1 MTVSTVVYHN
11 DYTGN
16 GVTTSFPYTFRIFK
30 QTDLAVSV
38 VDLDENIT
46 VLVLD
51 ADYTVTN
58 AGGYNGGNVVLT
70 TPLANGWQ
78 ISITRELEPTQ
89 ETDLRNQGKFFAEV
103 HEDAFDK
110 LTMLIQQALYKI
122 GMIDKRAIKAPEI
135 GNWFV
140 PRVQDRK
147 NKLFAWNDSGSPIAV
162 LPPSGSATD
171 VMIELAKPTGAGLIG
186 TSDGKTVQQKFDW
199 LDARPYNSNAD
210 IGSRLASGESIKIV
224 VYGDSTVD
232 GTNTTGWTA
241 NPTDA
246 LGNAIGGT
254 DHNIDAPNTWPVY
267 MQTILRD
274 MFGNSVTVKNAGY
287 GGKTIID
294 NWAINNYQKAVVD
307 TYGTPD
313 YVLLSFGLNDVVQ
326 GIYTTDLYYQRYGE
340 LIDAVFN
347 SGAVPVVITSDP
359 VSFNTSRTTLRVQGE
374 LIKAQRYIASKL
386 GVQCIDINAGLVG
399 WQNNRNSNDRWAFHQ
414 NDGLHFS
421 DLGHFKKAELS
432 VLEISGL
439 VVSTTKT
446 TKVAPWQARQNVY
459 PNTIFRSV
467 NNFFSGCLN
476 YSNQNAVSVLTL
488 YLWSDR
494 KMKLNYHSVD
504 RDVSSSSSSTVYS
517 KITKT
522 NLRTGVTVDVP
533 VYFGDHAVSASNR
546 MSELPLDCGTLD
558 HGITKVEY
566 TTAPLGSGTCSVGFF
581 SVTEVGPK
589 TVHSIGRPTGT
600 TYAIDA
606 DMFEMDNV
614 LSYTSGAVNS
624 IICQLNVPKFF
635 GALLTKCRTFNNSGD
650 VTLSNQQSC
659 LLVYRETD
667 DAVGLYLVTY
677 NSTSGIAVSL
687 LAKSSASVYV
697 SGISLEIR
705 TGLSSGQQVVQV
717 YNGST
722 QIINYTHPSASQPL
736 PVGGVAGGI
745 FANKALASGADMTGY
760 ASITFM

>member
-1 MTVSTVVYHN
+1 MTVSTEVDHN

-16 GVTTSFPYTFRIFK
+16 GVTTSFPYKFRIFQK
-30 QTDLAVSV
+30 SDLVVQV

-46 VLVLD
+46 ELTLD
-51 ADYTVTN
+51 TDYTVTG
-58 AGGYNGGNVVLT
+58 AGGYSGGNVILSS
-70 TPLANGWQ
+70 PLANGYQ
-78 ISITRELEPTQ
+78 ISISRSLPVTQ

-110 LTMLIQQALYKI
+110 LTMLIQQSLYNI
-122 GMIDKRAIKAPEI
+122 GLVDKKAVKVPES
-135 GNWFV
+135 GNWIS
-140 PRVQDRK
+140 PRIPLRR
-147 NKLFAWNDSGSPIAV
+147 NKLFAWDDAGKPIAV
-162 LPPSGSATD
+162 LPQSGSASD
-171 VMIELAKPTGAGLIG
+171 VLIELAKPTGAGLIG
-186 TSDGKTVQQKFDW
+186 TSGGRTVQQRFDS

-210 IGSRLASGESIKIV
+210 IGSRLASGESVKIV

-246 LGNAIGGT
+246 AGNAIGGT

-313 YVLLSFGLNDVVQ
+313 YVFLCFGLNDVVQ
-326 GIYTTDLYYQRYGE
+326 GGYTTDLYYQRYDE
-340 LIDAVFN
+340 LIDTVFN
-347 SGAVPVVITSDP
+347 SGSVPVVITSDP

-374 LIKAQRYIASKL
+374 LIKAQRYVASKR
-386 GVQCIDINAGLVG
+386 GVQCIDINAGLMA

-421 DLGHFKKAELS
+421 DLGHFKRAELS

-439 VVSTTKT
+439 VVSVAKN

-476 YSNQNAVSVLTL
+476 YSNQNAVPVLTL

-494 KMKLNYHSVD
+494 RVKLNYHSVD
-504 RDVSSSSSSTVYS
+504 RDVSSSSSSTVHS

-522 NLRTGVTVDVP
+522 NLRTGVTIDVP
-533 VYFGDHAVSASNR
+533 VYFGDHTSSATNR
-546 MSELPLDCGTLD
+546 MSELPLDCGELD
-558 HGITKVEY
+558 HGITKVTY
-566 TTAPLGSGTCSVGFF
+566 ITAPLESGTCSVGFF
-581 SVTEVGPK
+581 SVTEAGPK
-589 TVHSIGRPTGT
+589 TVHSIGRPAGT

-635 GALLTKCRTFNNSGD
+635 GVLLTKCRTFNNSGD

-677 NSTSGIAVSL
+677 NATSGIAVSL

-697 SGISLEIR
+697 SGISLEVR

-736 PVGGVAGGI
+736 PVGGVVGGI
-745 FANKALASGADMTGY
+745 FANKGLASGADLTGY